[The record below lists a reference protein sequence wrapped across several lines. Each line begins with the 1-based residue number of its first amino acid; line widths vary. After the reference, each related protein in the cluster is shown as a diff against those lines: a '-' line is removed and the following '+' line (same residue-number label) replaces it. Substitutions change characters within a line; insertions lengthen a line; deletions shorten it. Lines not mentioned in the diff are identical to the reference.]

1 MKVSALLDI
10 DSFSRNAIP
19 GEFQH
24 LRTVP
29 LFTVESLLPVRRP
42 FRHLRIEVSPT
53 ISVGP
58 TDIVNGDY
66 VRHTNPGLLGHCMT
80 SRRHTRHAI
89 NLPAGTGNIA
99 GFSTHSVTHP
109 LQNAS

>member
-1 MKVSALLDI
+1 MSIPSPGTLY
-10 DSFSRNAIP
+10 P

-29 LFTVESLLPVRRP
+29 LFAVEPFLPVRRP
-42 FRHLRIEVSPT
+42 SRHLRIEVSPT

-66 VRHTNPGLLGHCMT
+66 VRHTNPKFLDDSVITLRGGT
-80 SRRHTRHAI
+80 
-89 NLPAGTGNIA
+89 PAT
-99 GFSTHSVTHP
+99 P
-109 LQNAS
+109 

>member
-1 MKVSALLDI
+1 M
-10 DSFSRNAIP
+10 
-19 GEFQH
+19 
-24 LRTVP
+24 
-29 LFTVESLLPVRRP
+29 
-42 FRHLRIEVSPT
+42 

-66 VRHTNPGLLGHCMT
+66 VRHTNPELLGHCMT
-80 SRRHTRHAI
+80 SRRHARHAI

>member
-1 MKVSALLDI
+1 M
-10 DSFSRNAIP
+10 
-19 GEFQH
+19 
-24 LRTVP
+24 
-29 LFTVESLLPVRRP
+29 
-42 FRHLRIEVSPT
+42 

-58 TDIVNGDY
+58 TDMVNGDY

-80 SRRHTRHAI
+80 SWRLLPPRL